1 MEQYDYS
8 VFLPQ
13 RDGFLATELEGLIE
27 EEKIAKIF
35 AKDREEMLNADICFA
50 LLDRRAPDEGACVE
64 IGIAYASGKRC
75 YGFKTGARSVEL
87 DMDLNPMIS
96 DCLNK
101 LFYSTD
107 GEAALES
114 LKDYLSHNAL

>member
-1 MEQYDYS
+1 MEQYNYS
-8 VFLPQ
+8 VFLPR
-13 RDGFLATELEGLIE
+13 RDGLLATELEGLIE

-50 LLDRRAPDEGACVE
+50 LLDGRATDEGVCVE
-64 IGIAYASGKRC
+64 ISIAYASGKRC

-96 DCLNK
+96 GCLNK

-114 LKDYLSHNAL
+114 LKDYPSHNAL